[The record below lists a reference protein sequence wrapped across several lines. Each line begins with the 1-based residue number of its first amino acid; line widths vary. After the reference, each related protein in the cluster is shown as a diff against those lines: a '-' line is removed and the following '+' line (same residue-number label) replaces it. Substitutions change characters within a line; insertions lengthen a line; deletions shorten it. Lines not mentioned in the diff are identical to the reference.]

1 MDRLHDVSWQSFS
14 LFLTNKRNNKRL
26 SSLWSRSPPRQNNN
40 MLPRHRYFWAI
51 VSFFSMSGA
60 FVPFAKPNPLSSKVN
75 LFDKVFEDEGPL
87 GKGITVGKVQIALL
101 ADDHSS
107 NSIFGMLE
115 RKAKADGD
123 TPYALA
129 RMCYD
134 VCMSLLRKE
143 DDWISASSTSQWFKG
158 GEAG

>member
-1 MDRLHDVSWQSFS
+1 
-14 LFLTNKRNNKRL
+14 
-26 SSLWSRSPPRQNNN
+26 
-40 MLPRHRYFWAI
+40 
-51 VSFFSMSGA
+51 MSGA

-158 GEAG
+158 GEAGKAESTFNTWADKEAAKFEKVSLGEWIRHPTKAYGDLLLLNLA